1 MARGRA
7 VVSGG
12 RHALAALLLLT
23 CGVAAAAA
31 APVPLGSCGPVNRL
45 YSTVELPA
53 GRLDRVGN
61 PPLDHLGVLALRDGT
76 LVPIPFQ
83 IDERRGRKIALPEG
97 PEPTDDDKPGVL
109 DADDLVVFMACD
121 VGSQATPPALA
132 AYPAWR
138 ELRIEDPLDHTI
150 GFAYLVVA
158 DHPPAS
164 DRRYVDY
171 DAATDIVSTARYRVG
186 LVHALPVYM
195 GLSLDGPLGPNVL
208 DGLRLRAEATLLAGL
223 VHWTLNEQQ
232 ARNELIAWKT
242 GPVRVVRRSRHHVK
256 IGLGIELSAGVAHS
270 YFAAQHVIAPG
281 MLKLPFSP
289 SIFFRDITAFAGADF
304 RDLAGWR
311 FHAPGVPPEGFLI
324 DGKPDDAE
332 RAYKHDGGWFAV
344 THGHEALVVATT
356 LSENLARAVPLGVTY
371 VDDAARRAP
380 PENAPGSV
388 PLAGFRGRNL
398 EDLEGGRYTFELRV
412 YAMARY
418 RPGDESRVLAQTAT
432 DLAADVSAR
441 SAPAGAPVAP
451 R

>member
-1 MARGRA
+1 M
-7 VVSGG
+7 
-12 RHALAALLLLT
+12 LAAFGLLLV
-23 CGVAAAAA
+23 CGTRTDAAS
-31 APVPLGSCGPVNRL
+31 PVPLGSCGPVDRP
-45 YSTVELPA
+45 YATVELPA

-61 PPLDHLGVLALRDGT
+61 PPLGHLGLTAIRDGR
-76 LVPIPFQ
+76 LAPIPFQ
-83 IDERRGRKIALPEG
+83 IDERRGRKIALPDG

-121 VGSQATPPALA
+121 VGPQAPPAALV
-132 AYPAWR
+132 AYATWR
-138 ELRIEDPLDHTI
+138 EIRIEDPLDHTT
-150 GFAYLVVA
+150 GYAYLVVA
-158 DHPPAS
+158 DHPPVS
-164 DRRYVDY
+164 DRSYVQY
-171 DAATDIVSTARYRVG
+171 DAATDLVSTARYRVG

-242 GPVRVVRRSRHHVK
+242 GPVRVVRRSRHHVRL
-256 IGLGIELSAGVAHS
+256 GLGIELSAGVAHS

-281 MLKLPFSP
+281 TLKLPFSP
-289 SIFFRDITAFAGADF
+289 RIFFREISAFAGADF
-304 RDLAGWR
+304 RDLGGWR
-311 FHAPGVPPEGFLI
+311 FHAPGVPPAGFAI
-324 DGKPDDAE
+324 DGKTDDAE
-332 RAYKHDGGWFAV
+332 RTFKHDGGWFAV
-344 THGHEALVVATT
+344 TRAHEAIVVATT
-356 LSENLARAVPLGVTY
+356 LSENLARAVPLEVTY

-388 PLAGFRGRNL
+388 PLAGFRGRGLENL
-398 EDLEGGRYTFELRV
+398 DSGRYTFELRV
-412 YAMARY
+412 YTLAGY
-418 RPGDESRVLAQTAT
+418 RPGDESRVLEQAAT